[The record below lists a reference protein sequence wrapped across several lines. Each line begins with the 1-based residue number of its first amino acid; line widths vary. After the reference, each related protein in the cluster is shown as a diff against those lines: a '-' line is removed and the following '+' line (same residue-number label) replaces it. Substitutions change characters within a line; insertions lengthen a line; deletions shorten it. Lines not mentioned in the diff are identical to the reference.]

1 MQDDIRVRTG
11 LTLSPGLRYEIQ
23 THVSDFN
30 NFGPRFGVT
39 WSPFRSG
46 RTSLRA
52 SAGIFYDWLSA
63 NTYEQ
68 TLRVD
73 GFRQRELTIAD
84 PSYPDPGDFEGVI
97 PPANRYLLSD
107 AVRMPR
113 NLRFSGGIDQAVT
126 PLLRV
131 GVTYA
136 HARGTSLQRGLNL
149 NAPVNGVRP
158 DPAFVN
164 VVQVT
169 SDAQSRLDTI
179 SVNMDGGLSPPTSP
193 FLSNSAPLVDW
204 KRVRFFTNYTLG
216 WSRNDTDGD
225 FSLAPGTL
233 EDEWGFAPQDVRHR
247 LNAGLNGQILRN
259 LTTTVNLNSSSGT
272 PYTLRT
278 GFDENGDLVFN
289 DRPAGAERNTERA
302 AAQWSLNL
310 SASYALPFGRRTTPP
325 PPGFLISVVGKPGA
339 VGPADHDR
347 LAVSPA
353 VLHPGPER
361 DEPRE
366 LHRLQR
372 RLDVAFLRRTD
383 ESRQP
388 EESGHRNELS
398 VLANFAGLE
407 LKLCLFAPLRGA
419 GELVRDQTGRP
430 VLGWP

>member
-1 MQDDIRVRTG
+1 MQEAGPLGRRFFMNTRLFVAWSDSVSSVRWSRRRPSASTTRSRAGASSCRAAAGRATPTLASDLDYVRGIHSVRMGINTEAGWFAVDSFSNYLGTYTFDSLEAFEAGRALSYTRRIGDPNIDYFNLQGALYVQDDIRVRTG

-23 THVSDFN
+23 THVRDFN
-30 NFGPRFGVT
+30 NLGPRFGVT

-46 RTSLRA
+46 RTSIRA
-52 SAGIFYDWLSA
+52 SAGIFYDWLTA

-107 AVRMPR
+107 AVRMSR

-136 HARGTSLQRGLNL
+136 HTRGTSLQRGLNL

-179 SVNMDGGLSPPTSP
+179 TVNMDGGLSPPTSP
-193 FLSNSAPLVDW
+193 FLSNAAPLVDW
-204 KRVRFFTNYTLG
+204 KRLRFFTNYTLG

-225 FSLAPGTL
+225 FSL
-233 EDEWGFAPQDVRHR
+233 
-247 LNAGLNGQILRN
+247 
-259 LTTTVNLNSSSGT
+259 
-272 PYTLRT
+272 
-278 GFDENGDLVFN
+278 
-289 DRPAGAERNTERA
+289 
-302 AAQWSLNL
+302 
-310 SASYALPFGRRTTPP
+310 
-325 PPGFLISVVGKPGA
+325 PPGSAGSTSGA
-339 VGPADHDR
+339 SR
-347 LAVSPA
+347 
-353 VLHPGPER
+353 
-361 DEPRE
+361 PRTC
-366 LHRLQR
+366 
-372 RLDVAFLRRTD
+372 VTA
-383 ESRQP
+383 
-388 EESGHRNELS
+388 
-398 VLANFAGLE
+398 
-407 LKLCLFAPLRGA
+407 
-419 GELVRDQTGRP
+419 
-430 VLGWP
+430 